1 MKIKDFKAHDALG
14 DVVILNEVIAKY
26 KVTDKEIITSA
37 IKWQTAKEKLSVSKK
52 CVSDMKL
59 YKELKS
65 CTSVQM
71 RKKMIASDI
80 TVAMVID
87 AYKKHGY
94 DGLSLLFGADE
105 NRKIRVTN
113 NRKVKNKICDYLEK
127 KILI

>member
-52 CVSDMKL
+52 CISDMKL

-71 RKKMIASDI
+71 RKKIIASDI
-80 TVAMVID
+80 TVAMVIG

-94 DGLSLLFGADE
+94 DELSRL
-105 NRKIRVTN
+105 
-113 NRKVKNKICDYLEK
+113 
-127 KILI
+127 